1 MLIESPAK
9 IVLHLTMSVE
19 LRFGQKEE
27 QTSNVKQILSEF
39 FLEKNRKIHRKNP
52 EKFGLPVEHR
62 SYNRVFKISFTLYS

>member
-39 FLEKNRKIHRKNP
+39 FWKK
-52 EKFGLPVEHR
+52 
-62 SYNRVFKISFTLYS
+62 